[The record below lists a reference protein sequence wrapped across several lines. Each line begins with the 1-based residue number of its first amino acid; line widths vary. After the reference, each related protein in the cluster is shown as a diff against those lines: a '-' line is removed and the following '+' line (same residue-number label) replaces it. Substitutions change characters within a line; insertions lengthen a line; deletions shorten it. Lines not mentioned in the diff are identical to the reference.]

1 MPESKTLKR
10 KLGMTRRD
18 LLRRGIIVGGSLV
31 WTVPVIQSLT
41 KDSSAQTGSP
51 QFFCCFCTLNLNR
64 RIDPKCF
71 TGPNAPQTAAQCA
84 ARCRRLGYRRSQFV
98 SGPNPITCVER
109 LPIRGGGCRTS
120 T

>member
-41 KDSSAQTGSP
+41 KDSSAGTGSP
-51 QFFCCFCTLNLNR
+51 QFFCCFCTLNLNGQV
-64 RIDPKCF
+64 DPRCIRNNIP
-71 TGPNAPQTAAQCA
+71 TSATECA
-84 ARCRRLGYRRSQFV
+84 RRCRRLGYLRSQFV
-98 SGPNPITCVER
+98 SGPNPINCVER
-109 LPIRGGGCRTS
+109 SPLRGGGCRT